1 MTLSYSMQEE
11 ECPMN
16 KHEKPDFFS
25 QLFNTWMMV
34 DSSYLQERKSGDKY
48 TRHSGLF
55 ADSAVGESS
64 RRKADR

>member
-1 MTLSYSMQEE
+1 
-11 ECPMN
+11 MN

-48 TRHSGLF
+48 TRHSGLS